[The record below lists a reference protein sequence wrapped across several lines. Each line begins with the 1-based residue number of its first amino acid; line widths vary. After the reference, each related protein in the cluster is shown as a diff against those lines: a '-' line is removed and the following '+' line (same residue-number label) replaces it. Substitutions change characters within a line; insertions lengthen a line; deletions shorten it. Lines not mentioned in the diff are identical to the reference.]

1 MACQAIAS
9 GDRAIN
15 LANRTLI
22 VSITR
27 LLNRGLLL
35 ISPLILARLLTVADF
50 GRYREFLLYVT
61 VLSGIAAFG
70 ISSSLLRFVPRD
82 PMSGWRFVNQSIV
95 LTLVGSTLVGVATLV
110 LNAIFDGALL
120 GQYALPAVI
129 YTWLFVNFD
138 FWEALWLAERRPFS
152 MWGYTTGRLL
162 ARIAVVTVAAALA
175 RDVNVIIWSLIGLE
189 TVRVLFAIHGWY
201 GRNRLAPKNSAGSWG
216 EQLRYCVPF
225 GFALILA
232 TANKSLGG
240 LFIAKMLGPVA
251 LAHYAIGSYVQPA
264 VTVLRNSV
272 SDVLLGEMAAR
283 PRDDRAGVLALWRRS
298 TVVAFILLMS
308 SGVLMARFADTIV
321 TTLFSEAYRPAV
333 PVFQLYVLALL
344 REAFDFSVALR
355 TMDKTAP
362 MLRSNLVALV
372 LNVGLMLLMVP
383 RWGLIG
389 AVVAYVIARSVEG
402 IYLAYQ
408 TLRAYEIGLRDLADW
423 TDLLK
428 STAAAAAAA
437 IVLYG
442 SFWTDAFG
450 LVGVVGA
457 SAVYLLVF
465 GLLLRLAGVPEIA
478 LFLRQAQGY
487 SRALLARFQA

>member
-1 MACQAIAS
+1 M
-9 GDRAIN
+9 
-15 LANRTLI
+15 I

-61 VLSGIAAFG
+61 VLTGIAAFG

-82 PMSGWRFVNQSIV
+82 PLSGWRFVNQSIV
-95 LTLVGSTLVGVATLV
+95 LTLIGSTLVGAMTLV
-110 LNAIFDGALL
+110 LNTIFDGALV
-120 GQYALPAVI
+120 GEYALPAVL
-129 YTWLFVNFD
+129 YTWMFVNFD

-152 MWGYTTGRLL
+152 MWGYTTGRLV
-162 ARIAVVTVAAALA
+162 ARIAVVTVAAALT
-175 RDVNVIIWSLIGLE
+175 RDVNSIIWSLIGLE

-201 GRNRLAPKNSAGSWG
+201 GRNRVAPKGGTGSWA
-216 EQLRYCVPF
+216 ELLRFCVPF

-232 TANKSLGG
+232 TLTKSLGG

-251 LAHYAIGSYVQPA
+251 LAHYAIGSYVQPV

-283 PRDDRAGVLALWRRS
+283 PRDDKASVLALFRRS
-298 TVVAFILLMS
+298 TVVAFILLIS
-308 SGVLMARFADTIV
+308 SGVLLARFADTIV

-333 PVFQLYVLALL
+333 PIFQLYVLALL
-344 REAFDFSVALR
+344 RESFDFSVALR
-355 TMDKTAP
+355 TLDKTAP
-362 MLRSNLVALV
+362 MLRSNLLALV
-372 LNVGLMLLMVP
+372 LNAGLMLLMVP

-389 AVVAYVIARSVEG
+389 AVGAFVIARLVEG

-408 TLRAYEIGLRDLADW
+408 TLHAYEIGLRDLADW

-428 STAAAAAAA
+428 STAAAAGAAV
-437 IVLYG
+437 VLYG
-442 SFWTDAFG
+442 GFWTDSFG
-450 LVGVVGA
+450 LAGVVVA
-457 SAVYLLVF
+457 SAVYLFAF
-465 GLLLRLAGVPEIA
+465 GLLLRLAGVPQVA
-478 LFLRQAQGY
+478 MLLRHAQGY